1 MHQLGSGVILVGIVE
16 VQSPGVILDLVGVAG
31 GALADQAIR
40 GALLD
45 VVGIEGD
52 VSSQA
57 HGQALG
63 QLLLLVDVGQ
73 EGRHVAGLPLGG
85 GVQGN
90 AHQLMV
96 DERVVEAV
104 LHGGSE
110 LFQILLV
117 QRQGGDDLLV
127 QHLVHE
133 AADGIVVHAVTHDV
147 KTGQVCA
154 QNETG
159 VGTVQ
164 DADLALL
171 VGGDIGHDHDVDAGL
186 LERQLV
192 LQTCGALDDPH
203 AEHFTHVQYG
213 VVVAVDFLHGSQL
226 LRVTDAARN
235 DTVHQGGAEGVGVVH
250 PVDEGS
256 VQVPVLGVVVAALLQ
271 LLAVVVDQ
279 LAAQDDQALVGSA
292 VESLVALVQH
302 AGELCGEAVGGHLVE
317 LAVALGVR
325 NASLGGV
332 GYNRFQILRAGQSQH
347 FVPLAINVGAHAVG
361 HAGDH
366 ALGIDLLALLAAA
379 QVQGVQALLL
389 VDPVRHLGEVADG
402 LHQLDLAV
410 VASLLIGDIIEIIH
424 ESTQE
429 VAFAELHDLDGGILE
444 DVAVVASLS
453 QNLVVQSF
461 HLCVLLFASSL
472 SISCRGPHA
481 PVSYPYFMLL
491 YTNKSS
497 GLCIFFR
504 AKRAVLR
511 ISSGFHNSSG

>member
-1 MHQLGSGVILVGIVE
+1 
-16 VQSPGVILDLVGVAG
+16 
-31 GALADQAIR
+31 
-40 GALLD
+40 
-45 VVGIEGD
+45 
-52 VSSQA
+52 
-57 HGQALG
+57 
-63 QLLLLVDVGQ
+63 
-73 EGRHVAGLPLGG
+73 
-85 GVQGN
+85 
-90 AHQLMV
+90 
-96 DERVVEAV
+96 
-104 LHGGSE
+104 
-110 LFQILLV
+110 
-117 QRQGGDDLLV
+117 
-127 QHLVHE
+127 
-133 AADGIVVHAVTHDV
+133 VHAVTHDV

-192 LQTCGALDDPH
+192 LQTCGALDDPD
-203 AEHFTHVQYG
+203 AEHFADVQHG
-213 VVVAVDFLHGSQL
+213 IMVAVGLFQRSQL
-226 LRVTDAARN
+226 LRVTDAAR
-235 DTVHQGGAEGVGVVH
+235 DDAVHQGGAEGIGVVH

-279 LAAQDDQALVGSA
+279 LAAQDHQALVGSA
-292 VESLVALVQH
+292 VEGLVALIQH
-302 AGELCGEAVGGHLVE
+302 TGQLCREAVGGHLVE
-317 LAVALGVR
+317 RAVALGVS
-325 NASLGGV
+325 NAGLGGV
-332 GYNRFQILRAGQSQH
+332 GYNGLQLFGAGQSQH
-347 FVPLAINVGAHAVG
+347 FVPLAVHIGAHTVG

-389 VDPVRHLGEVADG
+389 VDPVRHLGEVANG